1 MNDKNDSF
9 YMQVLKNK
17 ENKKKK
23 RKKDLSIK
31 LL

>member
-1 MNDKNDSF
+1 MNDRNDSF

-17 ENKKKK
+17 GNKKKK